1 MFFFKQKTAYDMRIS
16 DWSSYVCSS
25 DLHGA
30 STAEI
35 SFLPNRVLMHDTT
48 STPALVDIAAM
59 RDYVAREGGDPAVL
73 TPSLPVDVS
82 IDHSLA
88 VEAFGQGDA
97 VQVNMQPEIRPN
109 AERYRFLRWA
119 STEERRGGQG

>member
-1 MFFFKQKTAYDMRIS
+1 MSWAR
-16 DWSSYVCSS
+16 
-25 DLHGA
+25 HGA

-35 SFLPNRVLMHDTT
+35 PFLPNRVLMHDTT

-97 VQVNMQPEIRPN
+97 VQVNMQHEIRRSEEHTSELQSLMRISY
-109 AERYRFLRWA
+109 AVLRVK
-119 STEERRGGQG
+119 

>member
-1 MFFFKQKTAYDMRIS
+1 
-16 DWSSYVCSS
+16 
-25 DLHGA
+25 
-30 STAEI
+30 
-35 SFLPNRVLMHDTT
+35 MHDTA

-73 TPSLPVDVS
+73 TPSLPVAVS

-97 VQVNMQPEIRPN
+97 VQVNMQHELRRN
-109 AERYRFLRWA
+109 ADSYRFLRWSSSA
-119 STEERRGGQG
+119 FPPVHTTPPGPGIMHTLNLEQLDTVVDPPEPDQPSGGE

>member
-1 MFFFKQKTAYDMRIS
+1 
-16 DWSSYVCSS
+16 
-25 DLHGA
+25 
-30 STAEI
+30 
-35 SFLPNRVLMHDTT
+35 MHDTT

-97 VQVNMQPEIRPN
+97 VQVNMQHEIRRN
-109 AERYRFLRWA
+109 AERYRFLRWSSA
-119 STEERRGGQG
+119 ALPTVHINPPGTGIMHTINLEQLDRKSTRLNSSH

>member
-1 MFFFKQKTAYDMRIS
+1 MEFRRVRFRFVRNTQGAELDQAVSAIMSWPR
-16 DWSSYVCSS
+16 
-25 DLHGA
+25 HGA

-35 SFLPNRVLMHDTT
+35 PFFPSRVLMHDTT

-82 IDHSLA
+82 IDHSLRSEEHTSELQSLMRISYA
-88 VEAFGQGDA
+88 VFCLTKKTK
-97 VQVNMQPEIRPN
+97 NIIK
-109 AERYRFLRWA
+109 
-119 STEERRGGQG
+119 